1 MNVPSNSSKFLVR
14 NVANSDTSMFS
25 WMFFRLENLML
36 WENYDVVN
44 WRKRRLKMS
53 TVKFKFDAV
62 SMIRR
67 KKVPAKIS
75 FEA

>member
-1 MNVPSNSSKFLVR
+1 
-14 NVANSDTSMFS
+14 MFS

-44 WRKRRLKMS
+44 WRKRRLKTS

>member
-1 MNVPSNSSKFLVR
+1 
-14 NVANSDTSMFS
+14 MFS

-44 WRKRRLKMS
+44 WRKRRLKTS

-75 FEA
+75 VEA